1 MLKIIFFFLT
11 ALGGVQKSNRS
22 FHFSS
27 CTSWSQ
33 RELGNDIGI
42 QIIHCSK
49 FIPTSKYVYF
59 LHMCTHTR
67 IYMCVCVCVCVSLC
81 VYISHMLFLSIEEN
95 FYEEKKFSPLST
107 DKFLNLRAMLSSYAC
122 YHVLKVPWAVCF
134 GNYRPSFTLRRSN
147 ILASFHFRGFW
158 QSSSVLK
165 TWASQTLRF
174 FMVWWLVD
182 WHLDF
187 LWL

>member
-1 MLKIIFFFLT
+1 MEKKAENFGNLYSKVFLKSVENSFFFFLT

-59 LHMCTHTR
+59 LHMCTHTF
-67 IYMCVCVCVCVSLC
+67 ICVCVSVSIC
-81 VYISHMLFLSIEEN
+81 VYIYIT
-95 FYEEKKFSPLST
+95 YAVPL
-107 DKFLNLRAMLSSYAC
+107 Y
-122 YHVLKVPWAVCF
+122 
-134 GNYRPSFTLRRSN
+134 
-147 ILASFHFRGFW
+147 
-158 QSSSVLK
+158 
-165 TWASQTLRF
+165 
-174 FMVWWLVD
+174 
-182 WHLDF
+182 
-187 LWL
+187 